1 LRIPWLGYKQEYEA
15 HREAINGAIQRVIES
30 GAYQR
35 SEEVDAFEGE
45 FAEYCGVAHGIGT
58 NSCYAAMLL
67 SLLACGV
74 SPGDEVITVPN
85 TDIATTAAISHT
97 GARFVWT
104 EIDERTYNI
113 DPERIGEK
121 TTKHTKAILPVH
133 LYGLPADM
141 DAIMLIAEA
150 HGLWVITDNALAV
163 GARYRGERRAAIGHM
178 GCFSFVYGKGLGTY
192 GDAGMVVTDD
202 AALAERVRR
211 LNLYHDGTMQTE
223 TVGET
228 QLLTGF
234 RYESEGYYTRLV
246 PLHAAILR
254 EKLKVLDSWIAKRR
268 KIVQLYAHLLGDLD
282 LILPYEPD
290 ECEHVYRNYTVRVK
304 KRDYV
309 RRELAKRGIE
319 TGLHYVPP
327 LHLQPVYRN
336 RGYSIGD
343 FPITERIAKE
353 LITLPMYPELTE
365 GQLQE
370 ISKALHAC
378 VPLRS

>member
-1 LRIPWLGYKQEYEA
+1 LPIPWLGYKQDYEQ
-15 HREAINGAIQRVIES
+15 HRETINGAIQRVIES

-35 SEEVDAFEGE
+35 GEEVSAFECE
-45 FAEYCGVAHGIGT
+45 FAEYCGVSHGIGT
-58 NSCYAAMLL
+58 NSCYAAMFL

-74 SPGDEVITVPN
+74 GPGDEVITVPN
-85 TDIATTAAISHT
+85 TDITTTAAISHT
-97 GARFVWT
+97 GAQFVWT
-104 EIDERTYNI
+104 EIDGRTYNI
-113 DPERIGEK
+113 DPKRIEEK
-121 TTKHTKAILPVH
+121 ITKKTKAILPVH

-141 DAIMLIAEA
+141 DPIMEVARA
-150 HGLWVITDNALAV
+150 HRLWVITDNALAV
-163 GARYRGERRAAIGHM
+163 GARYKEEKQSAIGHM

-192 GDAGMVVTDD
+192 GDAGMVLTND
-202 AALAERVRR
+202 AKLAERVRQ

-223 TVGET
+223 TVGKT

-234 RYESEGYYTRLV
+234 RYESEGYYTRLI
-246 PLHAAILR
+246 PLHAAVLR
-254 EKLKVLDSWIAKRR
+254 EKLKILDSWIAKRR
-268 KIVQLYAHLLGDLD
+268 EIAQFYAQLLGDLS
-282 LILPYEPD
+282 LILPYEPVK
-290 ECEHVYRNYTVRVK
+290 CEHVYRNYTVRVA

-336 RGYSIGD
+336 RGYNAGD
-343 FPITERIAKE
+343 FPITERVAKE

-365 GQLQE
+365 GQLLE

-378 VPLRS
+378 VSPAS

>member
-1 LRIPWLGYKQEYEA
+1 LGIPWLGYKQEYETYY
-15 HREAINGAIQRVIES
+15 EAINGAIQRVIKS

-35 SEEVDAFEGE
+35 SEEVDAFERE
-45 FAEYCGVAHGIGT
+45 FAEYCGVRHGIGT
-58 NSCYAAMLL
+58 NSCYAAMFL

-97 GARFVWT
+97 GAQFVWVD
-104 EIDERTYNI
+104 IDERTYNI
-113 DPERIGEK
+113 DPRQIEEKITER
-121 TTKHTKAILPVH
+121 TKAILPVH

-141 DAIMLIAEA
+141 DAIMSIARA
-150 HGLWVITDNALAV
+150 YGLWVITDNALAV

-202 AALAERVRR
+202 AVLAERVRR

-234 RYESEGYYTRLV
+234 HYESEAYYTRLI

-254 EKLKVLDSWIAKRR
+254 EKLRSLDSWIAKRR
-268 KIVQLYAHLLGDLD
+268 KIAQLYTNLLGDLD

-290 ECEHVYRNYTVRVK
+290 ACEHVYRNYTVRVK

-336 RGYSIGD
+336 QGCDVGD
-343 FPITERIAKE
+343 FPITERVANE
-353 LITLPMYPELTE
+353 LLTLPMYPELTE

-370 ISKALHAC
+370 ISEALHAC
-378 VPLRS
+378 IPSKA

>member
-1 LRIPWLGYKQEYEA
+1 LRISWLGYKQEYEA

-35 SEEVDAFEGE
+35 GEEVDAFERE
-45 FAEYCGVAHGIGT
+45 FAEYCSVTYGIGV
-58 NSCYAAMLL
+58 NSCYQAMFI
-67 SLLACGV
+67 SLLACGIG
-74 SPGDEVITVPN
+74 SGDEVITVPN

-97 GARFVWT
+97 GATPVFVD
-104 EIDERTYNI
+104 IDERTYNI
-113 DPERIGEK
+113 DPGRIEEK
-121 TTKHTKAILPVH
+121 ITKHTKAILPVH
-133 LYGLPADM
+133 LYGLPGDM
-141 DAIMLIAEA
+141 DAIMSIANTD
-150 HGLWVITDNALAV
+150 GLWVITDNALAV
-163 GARYRGERRAAIGHM
+163 GARYGGERRAAIGHM

-192 GDAGMVVTDD
+192 GDAGMVMTDD
-202 AALAERVRR
+202 AALAKRVHRF
-211 LNLYHDGTMQTE
+211 NLYHNGTMPTE
-223 TVGET
+223 VVGEVH
-228 QLLTGF
+228 LLTGF
-234 RYESEGYYTRLV
+234 CYESEGYYTRLV

-268 KIVQLYAHLLGDLD
+268 KIVQLYTHLLGDLD
-282 LILPYEPD
+282 LIPPYEPN

-336 RGYSIGD
+336 QGYDVGD
-343 FPITERIAKE
+343 FPITERVANE

-370 ISKALHAC
+370 ISDALHAC